1 MVENDATGTWRPGD
15 ARARPVGAESTEP
28 DVLLELLARA
38 LGLERAAL
46 LVEQTAGGVQVP
58 VATWGAVRLPSLDPA
73 SEPPNG
79 PWSAVLVLESSGRPF
94 GRALLAAPGGRSLPP
109 SARALASKLVDGAS
123 ALLAR
128 TQLEHD
134 LVRARELL
142 ARADRLAVLGT
153 LAAGVA
159 HEVRNPLVSVR
170 TFIELL
176 PERLHDEEFRTSFR
190 DLTLAEIER
199 ICALLN
205 DLLAFARPAPGRAQA
220 NDLTSDLNA
229 LVLQTVRLLEPEG
242 RKCGVSLATR
252 CAAALPPVA
261 VEEGRLKQ
269 VLMNVILNAI
279 QASPG
284 RGAVE
289 ISTQQSPPPD
299 DGWSIVEVAD
309 SGPGIPPELAPH
321 IFDPFVTTKE
331 TGSGLGLHVAQRIAS
346 DHGGAIRARSRPDG
360 GTIFAIHLPTV
371 AVERDVGT
379 G

>member
-1 MVENDATGTWRPGD
+1 MVPPQRGWWRRLGVVENDATGTWRPGD
-15 ARARPVGAESTEP
+15 ARARPVGAEATEL

-109 SARALASKLVDGAS
+109 AARALASRLVDGAT

-205 DLLAFARPAPGRAQA
+205 DLLAFARPAPGQRGGQRSECAGAADRPAPRTRGPQVRGLADDPLRGRAGA
-220 NDLTSDLNA
+220 
-229 LVLQTVRLLEPEG
+229 G
-242 RKCGVSLATR
+242 RR
-252 CAAALPPVA
+252 
-261 VEEGRLKQ
+261 R
-269 VLMNVILNAI
+269 
-279 QASPG
+279 
-284 RGAVE
+284 
-289 ISTQQSPPPD
+289 
-299 DGWSIVEVAD
+299 
-309 SGPGIPPELAPH
+309 
-321 IFDPFVTTKE
+321 
-331 TGSGLGLHVAQRIAS
+331 
-346 DHGGAIRARSRPDG
+346 GGAG
-360 GTIFAIHLPTV
+360 
-371 AVERDVGT
+371 
-379 G
+379 

>member
-1 MVENDATGTWRPGD
+1 VENDATGTWRPGD
-15 ARARPVGAESTEP
+15 TRARPVGAEATELN
-28 DVLLELLARA
+28 VLLELLARA

-46 LVEQTAGGVQVP
+46 LVEQTAGGIQVP

-79 PWSAVLVLESSGRPF
+79 PWSAVLVLGSSGRPF

-109 SARALASKLVDGAS
+109 QARALASKLVDGAS

-205 DLLAFARPAPGRAQA
+205 DLLAFARPAPGQA
-220 NDLTSDLNA
+220 EASDLNA
-229 LVLQTVRLLEPEG
+229 LVMQTVRLLEPEG

-252 CAAALPPVA
+252 CPAGLLPVA

-279 QASPG
+279 QASAG

-299 DGWSIVEVAD
+299 EAWSIVEVVD

-346 DHGGAIRARSRPDG
+346 DHGGAIRARSGPDR

>member
-1 MVENDATGTWRPGD
+1 
-15 ARARPVGAESTEP
+15 
-28 DVLLELLARA
+28 
-38 LGLERAAL
+38 
-46 LVEQTAGGVQVP
+46 
-58 VATWGAVRLPSLDPA
+58 
-73 SEPPNG
+73 
-79 PWSAVLVLESSGRPF
+79 
-94 GRALLAAPGGRSLPP
+94 
-109 SARALASKLVDGAS
+109 
-123 ALLAR
+123 
-128 TQLEHD
+128 
-134 LVRARELL
+134 VRARELL

-205 DLLAFARPAPGRAQA
+205 DLLAFARPAPGHEEA
-220 NDLTSDLNA
+220 SDLNA

-252 CAAALPPVA
+252 CAAGLLPVA

-279 QASPG
+279 QASAA

-289 ISTQQSPPPD
+289 ISTRQSPPPD
-299 DGWSIVEVAD
+299 EGWSIVEVVD

-346 DHGGAIRARSRPDG
+346 DHGGAIRARSGPDG

>member
-1 MVENDATGTWRPGD
+1 
-15 ARARPVGAESTEP
+15 
-28 DVLLELLARA
+28 
-38 LGLERAAL
+38 
-46 LVEQTAGGVQVP
+46 
-58 VATWGAVRLPSLDPA
+58 
-73 SEPPNG
+73 
-79 PWSAVLVLESSGRPF
+79 
-94 GRALLAAPGGRSLPP
+94 
-109 SARALASKLVDGAS
+109 
-123 ALLAR
+123 
-128 TQLEHD
+128 
-134 LVRARELL
+134 VRARELL

-205 DLLAFARPAPGRAQA
+205 DLLAFARPAPGQPEA
-220 NDLTSDLNA
+220 SDLNA

-242 RKCGVSLATR
+242 RKCGVSLAAR
-252 CAAALPPVA
+252 CAAELPAVA
-261 VEEGRLKQ
+261 VEEARVKQ

-279 QASPG
+279 QASAG

-299 DGWSIVEVAD
+299 EAWSIVEVAD

-360 GTIFAIHLPTV
+360 GTIFAIHLPNV